1 MQRQILYTKGGTE
14 YGIEPPGTAP
24 YSTYSTTDP
33 VPAPGAAQGGTVLH
47 STGQG
52 RAVGDA
58 RPDCQK
64 RLHFGPWGVIGLLEC
79 GPRVVCWKGM
89 ELPPLLRVSRGGG
102 GKNSRLLV
110 MIMSGVLV
118 WWASPGEI

>member
-1 MQRQILYTKGGTE
+1 MQRHILYTKGGTE

-24 YSTYSTTDP
+24 YSTYTTTDP

-52 RAVGDA
+52 RAEGDA

-64 RLHFGPWGVIGLLEC
+64 RQHFGPWGGSLACWNVEIGLFARRAWNC
-79 GPRVVCWKGM
+79 
-89 ELPPLLRVSRGGG
+89 LPCCVLAEG

-110 MIMSGVLV
+110 MVMSGVVV